1 MTLGDAQRE
10 FARDI
15 VYLKI
20 HMLAM
25 GYQFTDGDAYRDA
38 RAHGAYGK
46 KASYS
51 AADSQ
56 HKLRLADD
64 INLFKD
70 GKYLTA
76 TADHK
81 LFGDYWESLNPD
93 NRWGGRWDDGN
104 HYERKYT

>member
-1 MTLGDAQRE
+1 
-10 FARDI
+10 
-15 VYLKI
+15 
-20 HMLAM
+20 MLAM
-25 GYQFTDGDAYRDA
+25 GYEFTVGDAYRDA

-51 AADSQ
+51 SAESQ
-56 HKLRLADD
+56 HKLRLAND
-64 INLFKD
+64 INLFLD

-81 LFGDYWESLNPD
+81 QFGDYWASLNPD

-104 HYERKYT
+104 HYERKYE